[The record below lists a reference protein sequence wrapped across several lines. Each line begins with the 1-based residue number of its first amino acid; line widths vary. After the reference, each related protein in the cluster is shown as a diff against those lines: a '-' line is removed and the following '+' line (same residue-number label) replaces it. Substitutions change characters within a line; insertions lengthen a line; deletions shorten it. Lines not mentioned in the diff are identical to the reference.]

1 MKEINKFFYKITFL
15 IFFVFSAQAESKV
28 LSIGNSEAKVTIKV
42 FSSLTCPHCA
52 NFHSNIYEML
62 KKDYIDRGLV
72 KFEHHAFPLDLAALN
87 AEIIVRCQDNNN
99 KKFELLTEI
108 YKKQTTW
115 AVGSDIKKINELI
128 KKIGV
133 NFNLSNEKMDT
144 CLENDTVQDEILEQR
159 IEAQKEYKIESTP
172 TIIINEKK
180 YSGKINYK
188 EFKKNIDK
196 KLSMNFK
203 QLEITGFKSF
213 SEKTTFFIEKGLTG
227 IVGPNGCG
235 KSNIVESLRWCMG
248 ENSAKSMRGSGM
260 EDVIFSGTS
269 NRPSKNISEVSL
281 LLDNQ
286 NKEGPAQYEEFDE
299 ISIKRKIEKDKGSK
313 YYIND
318 KEVRA
323 RDVQTF
329 FADLSTGAHSPSLIS
344 QGRIGQLVTAKPIER
359 KSILEEAAGIS
370 GIHARRQEA
379 ETRLNAAENNLKRAD
394 ELKKQQQKQLDNL
407 KKQAEEATRYKEISG
422 EIKQIEAGLYFLKIS
437 EIEKDKKQILEKLSE
452 LDDEISAISIDFNH
466 NNTLLEE
473 ENKKLS
479 PLRDKKMES
488 AAKLQKLNLDMENL
502 VEEESRVKSLQDK
515 LEKSIKTIESD
526 LERERS
532 ISLDADLNEKR
543 LSEEKDALL
552 KTENELLT
560 VETNSTK
567 ELKESKNLLDG
578 LQSQLDSM
586 LDQIE
591 KDIDED
597 KKLLK
602 ETFRE
607 LKQLVKKIT
616 SSQEEYA
623 EKYGK
628 DRSIQSDSIKRKE
641 RIKNID
647 VELKNWRNLK
657 SNSEKMNSELSNRKN
672 KLFLELNDNQKNPER
687 IATSKGQNLQNLEN
701 TKKRNE
707 EIENELIAAEK
718 KYNLI
723 NQNLKEIQIKLS
735 DLKENKARN
744 EATVEGIENRKKDL
758 LHSVKNE
765 LNINDEASLLPQS
778 DLNNI
783 SPNDLPTLEE
793 QSQKVEKAKK
803 KRESL
808 GSVNLRADEETKKY
822 ETEIKKMEDDRA
834 DLFSAIVKLKSSIDE
849 LNQKGRERLL
859 EAFTK
864 VNRKFNEVYTKLFNG
879 GTAKIELVDSDDPL
893 EAGLEMYVSPPGK
906 RLQSISLLSGGEQAL
921 TAMSLV
927 FAVFL
932 VNPSPICVLDE
943 VDAPLDDA
951 NVTRFCSLLDELT
964 KITKTK
970 FIIITHHALTM
981 SRMHRLY
988 GVTMAEQGVSQLVS
1002 VDLQK
1007 AEELVA

>member
-1 MKEINKFFYKITFL
+1 
-15 IFFVFSAQAESKV
+15 
-28 LSIGNSEAKVTIKV
+28 
-42 FSSLTCPHCA
+42 
-52 NFHSNIYEML
+52 
-62 KKDYIDRGLV
+62 
-72 KFEHHAFPLDLAALN
+72 
-87 AEIIVRCQDNNN
+87 
-99 KKFELLTEI
+99 
-108 YKKQTTW
+108 
-115 AVGSDIKKINELI
+115 
-128 KKIGV
+128 
-133 NFNLSNEKMDT
+133 
-144 CLENDTVQDEILEQR
+144 
-159 IEAQKEYKIESTP
+159 
-172 TIIINEKK
+172 
-180 YSGKINYK
+180 
-188 EFKKNIDK
+188 
-196 KLSMNFK
+196 MNFK
-203 QLEITGFKSF
+203 QLEIIGFKSF
-213 SEKTTFFIEKGLTG
+213 SEKTNFLIENGLTG

-248 ENSAKSMRGSGM
+248 ENSAKSMRGAGM

-269 NRPSKNISEVSL
+269 NRPSKNISEVTL
-281 LLDNQ
+281 LLDNS
-286 NKEGPAQYEEFDE
+286 NKEGATQYKEFDE
-299 ISIKRKIEKDKGSK
+299 ISVKRKIEKDKGSK

-344 QGRIGQLVTAKPIER
+344 QGRIGQLVTAKPVER

-407 KKQAEEATRYKEISG
+407 KKQAEEATRYKAISG
-422 EIKQIEAGLYFLKIS
+422 EVKKIEAGLYYLKIN
-437 EIEKDKKQILEKLSE
+437 EIEKDKKIIIDKISE
-452 LDDEISAISIDFNH
+452 QDDEISAVNIDFNH

-473 ENKKLS
+473 EDKKLE
-479 PLRDKKMES
+479 PLRNKKMES
-488 AAKLQKLNLDMENL
+488 AAKLQKLNLEMTNL
-502 VEEESRVKSLQDK
+502 VEEESRVKSLQEK
-515 LEKSIKTIESD
+515 LEKSIRTIESD

-532 ISLDADLNEKR
+532 ISLDANLNEKR
-543 LSEEKDALL
+543 ILKEKDELL
-552 KTENELLT
+552 KTENVLLEA
-560 VETNSTK
+560 ETSSSK
-567 ELKESKNLLDG
+567 ELKTSKA
-578 LQSQLDSM
+578 QLDNLQNQLESM

-597 KKLLK
+597 KKLSK
-602 ETFRE
+602 ATFRE
-607 LKQLVKKIT
+607 LKILVKKIT

-628 DRSIQSDSIKRKE
+628 DKSIQSDSIKRKE
-641 RIKNID
+641 RIRNID
-647 VELKNWRNLK
+647 IELENWGNLK
-657 SNSEKMNSELSNRKN
+657 SNSEKMTLELTNRKN
-672 KLFLELNDNQKNPER
+672 KLLSELSDNKKNPER

-707 EIENELIAAEK
+707 EIENELIGAEK
-718 KYNLI
+718 KYNSI
-723 NQNLKEIQIKLS
+723 NENLKVIQLKLS
-735 DLKENKARN
+735 NLKENKARN
-744 EATVEGIENRKKDL
+744 EATTEGIENRKKDL

-783 SPNDLPTLEE
+783 SPSNLPSLEE
-793 QSQKVEKAKK
+793 QSQKSEKIRKQ
-803 KRESL
+803 RDSL

-834 DLFSAIVKLKSSIDE
+834 DLYSAIVKLKSSIDE

>member
-1 MKEINKFFYKITFL
+1 MK
-15 IFFVFSAQAESKV
+15 
-28 LSIGNSEAKVTIKV
+28 
-42 FSSLTCPHCA
+42 
-52 NFHSNIYEML
+52 
-62 KKDYIDRGLV
+62 
-72 KFEHHAFPLDLAALN
+72 
-87 AEIIVRCQDNNN
+87 
-99 KKFELLTEI
+99 
-108 YKKQTTW
+108 
-115 AVGSDIKKINELI
+115 
-128 KKIGV
+128 
-133 NFNLSNEKMDT
+133 
-144 CLENDTVQDEILEQR
+144 
-159 IEAQKEYKIESTP
+159 
-172 TIIINEKK
+172 
-180 YSGKINYK
+180 
-188 EFKKNIDK
+188 
-196 KLSMNFK
+196 FK
-203 QLEITGFKSF
+203 QLNITGFKSF
-213 SEKTTFFIEKGLTG
+213 SEKTTFLIENGLTG

-235 KSNIVESLRWCMG
+235 KSNIVEALRWCMG

-269 NRPSKNISEVSL
+269 NRSSKNISEVAL

-286 NKEGPAQYEEFDE
+286 EKEGPTQYKEFDE
-299 ISIKRKIEKDKGSK
+299 VVVKRKIEKDKGSK

-323 RDVQTF
+323 RDVQTL

-344 QGRIGQLVTAKPIER
+344 QGRIGQLVTSKPIER

-407 KKQAEEATRYKEISG
+407 KKQAEEATRYKEISR
-422 EIKQIEAGLYFLKIS
+422 EIKKVEAGLYFLKIR
-437 EIEKDKKQILEKLSE
+437 EIEKDKKQISEKLSE
-452 LDDEISAISIDFNH
+452 LEDEISAINIDFNH
-466 NNTLLEE
+466 NNSLLEE
-473 ENKKLS
+473 ESKKLA

-488 AAKLQKLNLDMENL
+488 AARLQKLNLDMTGL
-502 VEEESRVKSLQDK
+502 IEEEARVRSLQEK
-515 LEKSIKTIESD
+515 LEKSIKTIISD
-526 LERERS
+526 LEREKS
-532 ISLDADLNEKR
+532 ISLDANLNEKR
-543 LSEEKDALL
+543 ISKEKEELL
-552 KTENELLT
+552 KTENELAN
-560 VETNSTK
+560 VETNSSK
-567 ELKESKNLLDG
+567 ELKISKSKLDD
-578 LQSQLDSM
+578 LQSQLDKI
-586 LDQIE
+586 LDKIE
-591 KDIDED
+591 KDIDDE
-597 KKLLK
+597 KKLSK
-602 ETFRE
+602 KDFSE
-607 LKQLVKKIT
+607 LRHIVKKIT
-616 SSQEEYA
+616 TSQEEYA

-628 DRSIQSDSIKRKE
+628 DKSIQSDSIKRKE

-647 VELKNWRNLK
+647 VELENWRNLK
-657 SNSEKMNSELSNRKN
+657 TNSEKMISELSDRKN
-672 KLFLELNDNQKNPER
+672 KLQSELMENQKNPER

-707 EIENELIAAEK
+707 EIEKELIEAEK
-718 KYNLI
+718 KYDSI
-723 NQNLKEIQIKLS
+723 NQNIKEVQTKLS
-735 DLKENKARN
+735 NLKENKARN
-744 EATVEGIENRKKDL
+744 EATIEGIENRKKDL
-758 LHSVKNE
+758 LYSVKSELHIQNE
-765 LNINDEASLLPQS
+765 NEILPQS
-778 DLNNI
+778 DLNEI
-783 SPNDLPTLEE
+783 SLDNLPSIDDQLKK
-793 QSQKVEKAKK
+793 SEKIKK
-803 KRESL
+803 QRESL

-834 DLFSAIVKLKSSIDE
+834 DLYSAIVKLKTSIDE

-859 EAFTK
+859 DAFTK

-906 RLQSISLLSGGEQAL
+906 RLQSITLLSGGEQAL
-921 TAMSLV
+921 TALSLV

-964 KITKTK
+964 RITKTK

>member
-1 MKEINKFFYKITFL
+1 
-15 IFFVFSAQAESKV
+15 
-28 LSIGNSEAKVTIKV
+28 
-42 FSSLTCPHCA
+42 
-52 NFHSNIYEML
+52 
-62 KKDYIDRGLV
+62 
-72 KFEHHAFPLDLAALN
+72 
-87 AEIIVRCQDNNN
+87 
-99 KKFELLTEI
+99 
-108 YKKQTTW
+108 
-115 AVGSDIKKINELI
+115 
-128 KKIGV
+128 
-133 NFNLSNEKMDT
+133 
-144 CLENDTVQDEILEQR
+144 
-159 IEAQKEYKIESTP
+159 
-172 TIIINEKK
+172 
-180 YSGKINYK
+180 
-188 EFKKNIDK
+188 
-196 KLSMNFK
+196 MNFK

-313 YYIND
+313 YYINN

-422 EIKQIEAGLYFLKIS
+422 EIRQIEAGLYFLKIS

-567 ELKESKNLLDG
+567 ELKESKNLLEG

-616 SSQEEYA
+616 SSQEDYA

-657 SNSEKMNSELSNRKN
+657 SNSEKMNSELSSRKN

-822 ETEIKKMEDDRA
+822 EAEIKKMEDDRA

>member
-1 MKEINKFFYKITFL
+1 
-15 IFFVFSAQAESKV
+15 
-28 LSIGNSEAKVTIKV
+28 
-42 FSSLTCPHCA
+42 
-52 NFHSNIYEML
+52 
-62 KKDYIDRGLV
+62 
-72 KFEHHAFPLDLAALN
+72 
-87 AEIIVRCQDNNN
+87 
-99 KKFELLTEI
+99 
-108 YKKQTTW
+108 
-115 AVGSDIKKINELI
+115 
-128 KKIGV
+128 
-133 NFNLSNEKMDT
+133 
-144 CLENDTVQDEILEQR
+144 
-159 IEAQKEYKIESTP
+159 
-172 TIIINEKK
+172 
-180 YSGKINYK
+180 
-188 EFKKNIDK
+188 
-196 KLSMNFK
+196 MNFK
-203 QLEITGFKSF
+203 QLEIIGFKSF
-213 SEKTTFFIEKGLTG
+213 SEKTTFLIENGLTG

-269 NRPSKNISEVSL
+269 NKPSKNISEVTL
-281 LLDNQ
+281 LLNNQ
-286 NKEGPAQYEEFDE
+286 NKEGPTQYKEFDE
-299 ISIKRKIEKDKGSK
+299 ISVRRKIERDKGSK

-344 QGRIGQLVTAKPIER
+344 QGRIGQLVTSKPIER

-407 KKQAEEATRYKEISG
+407 KKQAEEATRYKEISK
-422 EIKQIEAGLYFLKIS
+422 EIKKIEAGLYYLKIS
-437 EIEKDKKQILEKLSE
+437 EIEKDKNLIVEKLSE
-452 LDDEISAISIDFNH
+452 IDDDISAVNIDFNH
-466 NNTLLEE
+466 NGSLLDE
-473 ENKKLS
+473 ENRKLA

-488 AAKLQKLNLDMENL
+488 AAKLQKLNLDMSNL
-502 VEEESRVKSLQDK
+502 VEEENRVKSLQVK

-526 LERERS
+526 LDRERS
-532 ISLDADLNEKR
+532 ISLDADLNERRISKEK
-543 LSEEKDALL
+543 EELL
-552 KTENELLT
+552 KTENKLLE
-560 VETNSTK
+560 VETNSSK
-567 ELKESKNLLDG
+567 ELKTSKA
-578 LQSQLDSM
+578 QLDALQVQLESI

-591 KDIDED
+591 KDIDEE
-597 KKLLK
+597 KKLSKDSFK
-602 ETFRE
+602 ELRY
-607 LKQLVKKIT
+607 LIKKIT
-616 SSQEEYA
+616 TSQEDYA
-623 EKYGK
+623 EKFGK
-628 DRSIQSDSIKRKE
+628 DKSIQSDSIKRRE

-647 VELKNWRNLK
+647 IELENWRNLK
-657 SNSEKMNSELSNRKN
+657 SNSEKMTFELTDRKN
-672 KLFLELNDNQKNPER
+672 KLLVELNDNKKNPER

-701 TKKRNE
+701 TKKTNE
-707 EIENELIAAEK
+707 EIEDELIKAEK
-718 KYNLI
+718 KYNAI
-723 NQNLKEIQIKLS
+723 NQNLKEIQLKLS
-735 DLKENKARN
+735 NLKENKARN
-744 EATVEGIENRKKDL
+744 EATIEGMENRKKDL
-758 LHSVKNE
+758 LYSIKNE
-765 LNINDEASLLPQS
+765 LYIDNENSILPQS
-778 DLNNI
+778 DLSNI
-783 SPNDLPTLEE
+783 SVDNLPTIEE
-793 QSQKVEKAKK
+793 QSLKIEKVKK
-803 KRESL
+803 QRESL

-834 DLFSAIVKLKSSIDE
+834 DLYSAIVKLKTSIDE

-906 RLQSISLLSGGEQAL
+906 RLQSITLLSGGEQAL
-921 TAMSLV
+921 TALSLV

-932 VNPSPICVLDE
+932 VNPAPICILDE

-970 FIIITHHALTM
+970 FVIITHHALTM